1 MILNKEKIARIIYYE
16 LIPIIIGFFFFG
28 SLGRVTDTTD
38 FIQKMITFAIYIIPL
53 SIVHVW
59 IGGFIFSRLFP
70 RDTYAHRLM
79 IKMINCGARK
89 EHGDGYC
96 AKCPDSTACITSVDN
111 VDGMNKI
118 DKIDKA
124 DKIKGDVAK

>member
-28 SLGRVTDTTD
+28 YLGRVTDITD
-38 FIQKMITFAIYIIPL
+38 FIRKMITFAMYIIPI
-53 SIVHVW
+53 SIIYTW

-79 IKMINCGARK
+79 VKMINCGTRK
-89 EHGDGYC
+89 ENGDEYC
-96 AKCPDSTACITSVDN
+96 VKCLDSLACITSVGS
-111 VDGMNKI
+111 VDGTNKT
-118 DKIDKA
+118 DKA
-124 DKIKGDVAK
+124 DKIKGDVVK

>member
-16 LIPIIIGFFFFG
+16 LMPVIIGFFLFS
-28 SLGRVTDTTD
+28 SLGRVTDITD
-38 FIQKMITFAIYIIPL
+38 FIRKMITFAMYIIPL
-53 SIVHVW
+53 SIIYIW

-79 IKMINCGARK
+79 VKMINCDARK

-96 AKCPDSTACITSVDN
+96 VKCPDSIACITSVDN
-111 VDGMNKI
+111 VDSMN
-118 DKIDKA
+118 KIDKA
-124 DKIKGDVAK
+124 DKIKGDVVK